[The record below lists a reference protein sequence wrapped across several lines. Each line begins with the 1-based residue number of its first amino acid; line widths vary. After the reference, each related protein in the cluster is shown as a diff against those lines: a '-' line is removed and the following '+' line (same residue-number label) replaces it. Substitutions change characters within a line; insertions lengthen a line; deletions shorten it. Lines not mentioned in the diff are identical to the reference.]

1 MIYLILSILTSTL
14 ILVIFRMF
22 RKYNINTFQAIVVN
36 YAVAFTIGFSL
47 FSNDLKLDD
56 QADHNWIYF
65 TLIVGVLFI
74 SLFNLMAKSSQENGI
89 GVTSVVVKMSLAIP
103 VVAAILLYKESYD
116 LLKIIGVVL
125 AILGVILISYKK
137 SNTEKNKNVIWL
149 FVLFLGSG
157 SLDVLLNYV
166 EKNQLESLSPGLFS
180 GFAFGVAAT
189 IGVLVLLVQLL
200 KGKMNFELKNV
211 WAGISL
217 GVPNYFSIYFLIEA
231 LRSPLLEDSTTYA
244 FNNVGIVLGSFFL
257 GLLFFKEKLTPLK
270 ITGLVAAVVA
280 IFLLAF

>member
-1 MIYLILSILTSTL
+1 MIYLLLSILTSTL

-22 RKYNINTFQAIVVN
+22 KKYNINTFQAIVVN

-47 FSNDLKLDD
+47 FSNDLKLDA

-103 VVAAILLYKESYD
+103 VVAAILLYNESYD

-157 SLDVLLNYV
+157 SLDLLLNYV

-180 GFAFGVAAT
+180 GFAFGVAGT

-211 WAGISL
+211 WAGILL

-270 ITGLVAAVVA
+270 TTGLVVAVVA